1 MHLGRR
7 AARQTTAS
15 TGNRMPLHQG
25 FNMTS
30 IKTIART
37 ALITAAIAG
46 SAMFGSAQAAAPAL
60 HAKPAAALNISLDGF
75 CNTFALTVS
84 GVQIYGTRGGCGYTV
99 IDGGFVSA
107 INHRGYDVTS
117 DTNDGSV
124 LFTWVF
130 TKPRGGSG
138 DWFLYGSNGSSQTLV
153 NSGTY
158 SPLALNAKV
167 STKDVT
173 LSK

>member
-1 MHLGRR
+1 
-7 AARQTTAS
+7 
-15 TGNRMPLHQG
+15 
-25 FNMTS
+25 MTS

-37 ALITAAIAG
+37 ALITAAVAG
-46 SAMFGSAQAAAPAL
+46 ASFFASAQAAEPAL
-60 HAKPAAALNISLDGF
+60 HAQPAKAFNIALDGF
-75 CNTFALTVS
+75 CNTFALTIS

-99 IDGGFVSA
+99 VDGGFVSA
-107 INHRGYDVTS
+107 INHHGYDVTS
-117 DTNDGSV
+117 DTNDGST

-158 SPLALNAKV
+158 SPAALNAKV
-167 STKDVT
+167 TTKDVT
-173 LSK
+173 SSK